1 MQLSVL
7 LIHAGWWG
15 VAPSPTDE
23 GALRTGHG
31 EHGEPGHQEPH
42 KDSYSTFAS
51 EFLESR
57 YLSDDGEDVTHSTK
71 DEQLLVLLAC
81 FFSTHKHTGPS
92 TGRTK
97 VNMCQ
102 CCLASNLSPQ
112 YEAFQHPG
120 QLPDGS
126 CPPLP
131 SPHPHTECRWPL
143 LSWPSSLNTCISYL
157 VCNQQN
163 SRYLFTYLLCFA
175 GYPFPTAPPVDPF
188 AKIKV
193 SDCGVTKG
201 CIRLEIHLCLSLKR
215 ARVLL

>member
-1 MQLSVL
+1 MIFLRRLVQLSVL

-57 YLSDDGEDVTHSTK
+57 YLSDDGEDVTQSTK
-71 DEQLLVLLAC
+71 EEQLVFLFAC
-81 FFSTHKHTGPS
+81 FFPCRAVETHKHTGPS

-102 CCLASNLSPQ
+102 CCFASNLSPL

-126 CPPLP
+126 CSPPSFS
-131 SPHPHTECRWPL
+131 SPTHRVQMATPQLAFITE
-143 LSWPSSLNTCISYL
+143 Y
-157 VCNQQN
+157 
-163 SRYLFTYLLCFA
+163 RYQLFS
-175 GYPFPTAPPVDPF
+175 V
-188 AKIKV
+188 
-193 SDCGVTKG
+193 
-201 CIRLEIHLCLSLKR
+201 
-215 ARVLL
+215 